1 MESYKA
7 IFRTDI
13 RSVFEDYIDSL
24 NIPQID
30 YFAIAIQDPINLR
43 SASMMSRLEW
53 QKTFKAMNFAE
64 YDPIRT
70 AVLNTNRSVFYFDEV
85 DHLNTLG
92 NEIMLQRKKHEMRN
106 GIVLVDRQGTNNYM
120 MTLATDYRAFEGKD
134 FLLKHRAELARIFK
148 DLSLIL
154 QPIASDYI
162 LK

>member
-7 IFRTDI
+7 IFRADI

-24 NIPQID
+24 NIPLVD
-30 YFAIAIQDPINLR
+30 YFAIAIQDPVNLR
-43 SASMMSRLEW
+43 SASMMSRVEW
-53 QKTFKAMNFAE
+53 QKTFKTMNYADH
-64 YDPIRT
+64 DPIRT
-70 AVLNTNRSVFYFDEV
+70 AVLNTNRSIICFDEV

-106 GIVLVDRQGTNNYM
+106 GVVLVDRRGTNNYM
-120 MTLATDYRAFEGKD
+120 MTLATDYRAFQAKE
-134 FLLKHRAELARIFK
+134 FLLKHRVELARVFK

-154 QPIASDYI
+154 QPIASEYI